1 MTKYENNRII
11 DIIRKNKEWQKWER
25 ITVKLWPN
33 IMNINRNLIERIK
46 ELNSYTND
54 ITYRGIRSIL
64 NKTIYLVHETID
76 IIRLC
81 YVSIKISYIKKR

>member
-1 MTKYENNRII
+1 
-11 DIIRKNKEWQKWER
+11 
-25 ITVKLWPN
+25 
-33 IMNINRNLIERIK
+33 MNINRNLIERIK

-54 ITYRGIRSIL
+54 ITYKNIRSIL
-64 NKTIYLVHETID
+64 NKIIHIVNETID